1 MAENLPLYSKTN
13 ESSLIPTT
21 VILLVIFLPLK
32 VAVIVA
38 LPLETAVTKPSSET
52 VATLLLLD
60 FQLVVL
66 FAPQRVSL
74 LVLPWC

>member
-38 LPLETAVTKPSSET
+38 PALETAVTKPSSET
-52 VATLLLLD
+52 AATLLLLD
-60 FQLVVL
+60 FQLIVL
-66 FAPQRVSL
+66 FAPQREVY
-74 LVLPWC
+74 